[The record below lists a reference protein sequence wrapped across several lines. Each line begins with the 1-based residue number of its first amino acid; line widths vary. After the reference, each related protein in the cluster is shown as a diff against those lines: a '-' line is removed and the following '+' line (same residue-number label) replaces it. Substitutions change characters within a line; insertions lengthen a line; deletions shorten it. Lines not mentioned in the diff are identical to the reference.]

1 MQTATPSVI
10 SKSLEI
16 VIAMLALVSITLSSV
31 APVGATRNQDPPK
44 STSAKLVPDGTEF
57 TVVTVEEI
65 NSKTASEGD
74 PLTFKVAED
83 VKVNGQVVIAKDTLV
98 KGVVAQ
104 AKKAGM
110 MGRGGTLGI
119 RVESTMTVDNQRLK
133 LRSSKGKEGEDKTGT
148 TVALVVLF
156 GPLGFLKHGKNAK
169 IKPGTEI
176 KVYTDEEKDGG
187 AQGVTAYGLRGTVAI
202 AFASRSLDLAQLR
215 HHVA

>member
-10 SKSLEI
+10 SKSLETVI
-16 VIAMLALVSITLSSV
+16 VMLALVSITLSSV

-44 STSAKLVPDGTEF
+44 STNAKVVPDGTEF

-176 KVYTDEEKDGG
+176 KVYTDEEK
-187 AQGVTAYGLRGTVAI
+187 TVA
-202 AFASRSLDLAQLR
+202 LKE
-215 HHVA
+215 